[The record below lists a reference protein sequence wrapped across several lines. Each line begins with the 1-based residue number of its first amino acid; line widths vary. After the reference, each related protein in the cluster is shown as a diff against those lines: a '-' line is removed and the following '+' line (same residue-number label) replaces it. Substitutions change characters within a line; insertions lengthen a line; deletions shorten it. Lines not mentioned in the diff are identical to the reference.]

1 MTETFDIVVVGSGA
15 GGCAAALTAA
25 GRKLSTLLIEK
36 APTLGGGTAASYGS
50 MWIPNNPIA
59 AGQGLEDSFEDAM
72 AYAQFV
78 AGGTALYENLK
89 PMSARERGRSRVSR
103 ASAQNSNSQ
112 SGCRRSFTRMR
123 RAAS

>member
-1 MTETFDIVVVGSGA
+1 MRRVPQSVPEAISVVTPAELHNRMRETFDIIVVGSGA

-36 APTLGGGTAASYGS
+36 APALGGGTAASYGS

-59 AGQGLEDSFEDAM
+59 AAHRLEDSFEEAM

-78 AGGTALYENLK
+78 AGGTALPENLETYV
-89 PMSARERGRSRVSR
+89 RE
-103 ASAQNSNSQ
+103 
-112 SGCRRSFTRMR
+112 
-123 RAAS
+123 